1 MSYTATLAANNLAL
15 QEMNRVLA
23 KLDETMGK
31 ISSSQ
36 KEYTKQVKKA
46 KDAEE
51 EVNKALSTR
60 EKVLDKAMDSQLKFE
75 IFSKKSFD
83 AYREAGGNAFDYLDL
98 AITSTKQQ
106 VKLFGVEAALV
117 RKVMYG
123 FLPPGMFRMVNK
135 FSTGFRFLGGLLR
148 KVGDNADEA
157 DNIFSKMTRGMMK
170 GAIGLSKVL
179 TMRRKDFNIM
189 SKLKGGFNE
198 AKRIGNVSKSFNPI
212 INEEKQKIR
221 DAGRQMAQ
229 GKISEDEF
237 DIIFKQA
244 QEQIEL
250 LEEARDKAI
259 EQSKLGK
266 FTNKFV
272 KGIKGLP
279 KLISQG
285 LLFMGKMLIYGMLV
299 ITVAYILW
307 KTVGKTLI
315 EAIQA
320 AWPAIKE
327 SLKFV
332 GFMFKRVIDGVA
344 QIFHGFFGKDGNFE
358 DVIDGAWKI
367 ISGLL
372 GVAVGIIGVGLVI
385 LGGIIIEFSKLAAT
399 KIIDWFADIKEDW
412 TTIFKSIPMILAII
426 VVVVLFIFNAP
437 VWLAVIAFVAV
448 YKGVSMLVKW
458 MKNKFSFMATGG
470 TVSSDMQVVGEK
482 GPELVSLPRGSKVR
496 SNSNSRNR
504 VGGSTVNNFNITVNA
519 RDSSKAEMRRMADEI
534 GRMVSSSINRSTSSN
549 TMR

>member
-496 SNSNSRNR
+496 SNSNSKNR